1 MLYNNITTHH
11 RRKQSNG
18 KVVIVD
24 YDDTILPST
33 FVDRWQIENSKDL
46 PQHVS
51 CKNAKLTTFIFERIA
66 YLFSKT
72 WELLFYELLRRS
84 LFEFSHTDNLIFRF
98 LFVLRRPIIQ
108 FQNML
113 EELSRAT
120 ERFLEEA
127 SKYGEVSLFTLFYY
141 VFLFA
146 WNFVCFSF
154 ENPFIPMVV
163 DWRTRKPKLIC

>member
-1 MLYNNITTHH
+1 M
-11 RRKQSNG
+11 
-18 KVVIVD
+18 
-24 YDDTILPST
+24 
-33 FVDRWQIENSKDL
+33 
-46 PQHVS
+46 
-51 CKNAKLTTFIFERIA
+51 
-66 YLFSKT
+66 
-72 WELLFYELLRRS
+72 FYELLRRS

-98 LFVLRRPIIQ
+98 LFVLRRHIIQ

-127 SKYGEVSLFTLFYY
+127 SKYGEVSLFALFYD
-141 VFLFA
+141 VSLFA

>member
-1 MLYNNITTHH
+1 M
-11 RRKQSNG
+11 
-18 KVVIVD
+18 
-24 YDDTILPST
+24 
-33 FVDRWQIENSKDL
+33 
-46 PQHVS
+46 
-51 CKNAKLTTFIFERIA
+51 
-66 YLFSKT
+66 
-72 WELLFYELLRRS
+72 FYELLRRS
-84 LFEFSHTDNLIFRF
+84 LFEFSSHRQFIFRF

-141 VFLFA
+141 VSLFA

-154 ENPFIPMVV
+154 DPHGG
-163 DWRTRKPKLIC
+163 RC

>member
-1 MLYNNITTHH
+1 M
-11 RRKQSNG
+11 
-18 KVVIVD
+18 
-24 YDDTILPST
+24 
-33 FVDRWQIENSKDL
+33 
-46 PQHVS
+46 
-51 CKNAKLTTFIFERIA
+51 
-66 YLFSKT
+66 
-72 WELLFYELLRRS
+72 FYELLRRS

-127 SKYGEVSLFTLFYY
+127 SKYGEVSLFTLFYH

-146 WNFVCFSF
+146 LNFVCFSF
-154 ENPFIPMVV
+154 DPHGGRCDSETKIDLLVVFFTKKSNKNRFPFVI
-163 DWRTRKPKLIC
+163 DTTCDSIKPGG